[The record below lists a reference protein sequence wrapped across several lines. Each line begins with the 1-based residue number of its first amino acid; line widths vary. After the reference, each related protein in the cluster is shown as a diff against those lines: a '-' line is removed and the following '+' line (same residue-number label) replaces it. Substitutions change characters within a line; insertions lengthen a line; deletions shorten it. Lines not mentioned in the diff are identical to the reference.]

1 MKYSQRFIENNVHEM
16 KCPRREMKR
25 DEKIPISSKVQGRN
39 YFPNA

>member
-1 MKYSQRFIENNVHEM
+1 MSNEGIGYEM
-16 KCPRREMKR
+16 HMER

>member
-1 MKYSQRFIENNVHEM
+1 MSKEGTGYQMHME
-16 KCPRREMKR
+16 R